1 MEYTKLFETDRLIL
15 RKATINDA
23 ENIFNNYASRDKVTE
38 FLSWKTHKSL
48 KDTYEYLEKIMLPRY
63 NEECYCWY
71 LVLKENNQV
80 IGCIDVNKFDKNK
93 KQAELGWV
101 LSDDYWGKGLMPEA
115 AIVVIEYIKSLG
127 FVRIYARHNVAN
139 LKSGRVMQKLDMKF
153 EGILRKSDLDNKG
166 NLVDMAIYS
175 YINGED

>member
-1 MEYTKLFETDRLIL
+1 MEYTKTFETDRLIL
-15 RKATINDA
+15 RKATIDDA
-23 ENIFNNYASRDKVTE
+23 EDIFNNYAGRDKVTE
-38 FLSWKTHKSL
+38 FLSWQTHKSVETT
-48 KDTYEYLEKIMLPRY
+48 KEYLEKAMLPRY
-63 NEECYCWY
+63 NKENYCWY
-71 LVLKENNQV
+71 LVLKETNQV

-115 AIVVIEYIKSLG
+115 GKVVLEYLKSLG
-127 FVRIYARHNVAN
+127 FIRICARHNVAN
-139 LKSGRVMQKLDMKF
+139 LKSGRVMQKLGMKF

-166 NLVDMAIYS
+166 NLIDMAYYS